1 MNLIL
6 HTGQGMGKTFLDL
19 LQTGE
24 RYSIFMSSFPV
35 RPPLCLSLLHMLI
48 NAVEEFCLSDRR
60 AYKQG

>member
-24 RYSIFMSSFPV
+24 RVFYVKFP
-35 RPPLCLSLLHMLI
+35 RPSPNFVSRGFICSLTHV
-48 NAVEEFCLSDRR
+48 VEEFCLSDRR
-60 AYKQG
+60 ANKQG